1 MSDIESD
8 YLDYENVKGSE
19 GGLHS
24 GRRPPSWRLVGTV
37 AFFLAIVIAGIIVL
51 ALIPNR

>member
-1 MSDIESD
+1 VSDFESD
-8 YLDYENVKGSE
+8 YLDYEVAKDSE

-24 GRRPPSWRLVGTV
+24 GRRPPSWRLVGVV
-37 AFFLAIVIAGIIVL
+37 ACFLAILIAGLIAL